1 MEQIAPLAKILAEAN
16 GLDWK
21 SLRGTG
27 AGGTIVEQDVIDHLT
42 RIMSGEEEPPS
53 TPVDAPPPEWNG
65 TELPAGGGLLAPG
78 MPSMDM
84 LSSAGVDSDLA
95 ALVGQPAPSAPAVGQ
110 PPMPP
115 AASTPDDDL
124 EFELEDEQ
132 EQPAVAAQPVPM
144 PPAQPVMPSFT
155 ARVEETP
162 VQTPEVVPAVPEVP
176 RSEPVTPPPSAA
188 PVMPS
193 LGAAP
198 APAASAQTPSV
209 PTPPPAAPPAQGG
222 MKAGLGSLLSR
233 LYQPGSG
240 QAGTPPAA
248 QTPAAQTP
256 AQPPVAPMP
265 EPQVPAAQATAA
277 TPAPLIPPLPTMPAV
292 SEVMPPAPTLSDA
305 PRSVEAEEEAI
316 PLAPAAEA
324 MPAAP
329 TVEEAPVP
337 AGPMAEPVPAPV
349 AAPMPV
355 PAAPVRDAVWF
366 GTYLRRDA
374 NVSALSDL
382 RRQLVSAL
390 GQDVSLGLLVARA
403 AQRHADSLG
412 LGVVAVQ
419 DLNASVARPVEG
431 GTLRA
436 ALTAFGGEQQGAPD
450 LLVIDAGTLDLD
462 DLHLPHT
469 VTLSVGRVQDGRAAL
484 TLNGNVD
491 AAQGARFLASVAA
504 TLEEPIILVL

>member
-1 MEQIAPLAKILAEAN
+1 MDRIAPLAKILAEAN

-53 TPVDAPPPEWNG
+53 TPVDAPPPEWTG
-65 TELPAGGGLLAPG
+65 TELPPGGGLLAPG

-95 ALVGQPAPSAPAVGQ
+95 ALVGQPAPGTPA
-110 PPMPP
+110 MPP

-132 EQPAVAAQPVPM
+132 EQPAAAAQPT
-144 PPAQPVMPSFT
+144 PAMPSFT

-162 VQTPEVVPAVPEVP
+162 APAFREQAPEVVPAVPEVP
-176 RSEPVTPPPSAA
+176 VTPPA
-188 PVMPS
+188 PAPTMPS

-198 APAASAQTPSV
+198 MPAGPASSA
-209 PTPPPAAPPAQGG
+209 PTPPSAQSGG
-222 MKAGLGSLLSR
+222 VKAGLGSLLSR

-240 QAGTPPAA
+240 QASTPPAA
-248 QTPAAQTP
+248 QAPATQA
-256 AQPPVAPMP
+256 
-265 EPQVPAAQATAA
+265 PAAQA
-277 TPAPLIPPLPTMPAV
+277 APFSPPVTQAPVTPPLPTMPMP
-292 SEVMPPAPTLSDA
+292 EVTPPAPMLSDA
-305 PRSVEAEEEAI
+305 PRTVEAEEEAI

-324 MPAAP
+324 MPATPA
-329 TVEEAPVP
+329 VEDVP
-337 AGPMAEPVPAPV
+337 AEVPA
-349 AAPMPV
+349 PV
-355 PAAPVRDAVWF
+355 PAAPLPAAESAPAPAAAAPMPAPAAPVQDAVWF

-390 GQDVSLGLLVARA
+390 GQDVPLGLLVARA
-403 AQRHADSLG
+403 AQHHADSLG
-412 LGVVAVQ
+412 LRMVAVQ

-431 GTLRA
+431 GTLRG
-436 ALTAFGGEQQGAPD
+436 ALSSFGGEQEGTPD
-450 LLVIDAGTLDLD
+450 LLVLDAGTLDLD

-469 VTLSVGRVQDGRAAL
+469 VTLSVGRVQGGRAAL